1 MKDKYWELLNHT
13 RDKKEGPDGI
23 KVFNAVNQA
32 LKKLYSNND
41 RRMNQSDFDNQVLR
55 LTTELMELKIKNLNC
70 VEQASAHW

>member
-32 LKKLYSNND
+32 LKKLYSNSD
-41 RRMNQSDFDNQVLR
+41 RRMN
-55 LTTELMELKIKNLNC
+55 
-70 VEQASAHW
+70 